1 MRSAGLFADA
11 TCLHSHP
18 AVSSWI
24 WGTLLA
30 TNVFHLLDEAVN
42 HESTIVES
50 VYNMIL
56 SVFKFNAGTVF
67 CINCARSKAAHNS
80 KLGIM
85 AFFTGT
91 TLDLEQS
98 SLVVTSPCWLTE
110 LKYKH
115 APQAISLE
123 SQNTCNWISVGC
135 PFAKTN
141 LSTANPFTWDRR
153 NYMSIHWFNNSNG
166 SCSSQSSLCSHNC
179 CRKILY
185 TTTWLIKPSGSNIVT
200 TIEKIISLLTGEF

>member
-1 MRSAGLFADA
+1 M
-11 TCLHSHP
+11 
-18 AVSSWI
+18 
-24 WGTLLA
+24 A

-98 SLVVTSPCWLTE
+98 SLVVT
-110 LKYKH
+110 
-115 APQAISLE
+115 
-123 SQNTCNWISVGC
+123 
-135 PFAKTN
+135 F
-141 LSTANPFTWDRR
+141 
-153 NYMSIHWFNNSNG
+153 
-166 SCSSQSSLCSHNC
+166 LC
-179 CRKILY
+179 
-185 TTTWLIKPSGSNIVT
+185 
-200 TIEKIISLLTGEF
+200 